1 MQKMMFF
8 LSLNLRKVSLLSK
21 RIGEGWLKNFRI
33 MLNFFKVRMFSIDGL
48 VRAGFVAMR
57 SNGYGRAYTLANGI
71 RGNLRRL
78 VRAAIILLCALG
90 FVAGSSAFAMDR
102 FAALSMVETG
112 DNDSAIG
119 PSGEISRYQVLPAT
133 WQHYAKGQALD
144 PVNPTNSLSI
154 AQAVMAERCAQFQ
167 KTNHRPPTDFEFYL
181 LWNCPAHVAHPG
193 KLATDTAQ
201 RFANL
206 CQRH

>member
-1 MQKMMFF
+1 MGGEQGF
-8 LSLNLRKVSLLSK
+8 LKNLRM
-21 RIGEGWLKNFRI
+21 
-33 MLNFFKVRMFSIDGL
+33 MLNFFKVRRFSIDGL
-48 VRAGFVAMR
+48 LAADVVAVR
-57 SNGYGRAYTLANGI
+57 SNGHGRAY
-71 RGNLRRL
+71 
-78 VRAAIILLCALG
+78 RAAAGFRESPARFARTALVWMCALAF
-90 FVAGSSAFAMDR
+90 FVGASAFAMDR

-144 PVNPTNSLSI
+144 PMNPTNSLSI
-154 AQAVMAERCAQFQ
+154 AQGIMSERCAQFQ
-167 KTNHRPPTDFEFYL
+167 KTNHRPPTDYEFYL

-193 KLATDTAQ
+193 KLAADTAQ

-206 CQRH
+206 CQRP